1 MVIKLTSSALREKA
15 GSESYNRFEYQ
26 VHWIVYHMINEFMK
40 GSEFYIFCEF
50 HDDMAKTEHS
60 MEPSCADFYQIKT
73 TSQFKEWTFPR
84 LFRTYKKRDGGT
96 KHSFLGFIFYN
107 FLNFQSECSACHFV
121 SNVGMNEEVRRWQA
135 CVEDK
140 KELEKEE
147 PELYIKIKSFILN
160 EFEEVEN
167 FDEVFDK
174 FVQNTFLYNGDLSL
188 DNYEKVVA
196 GEFFEMLRDTDIFAS
211 NSNKILRDIIENVRR
226 KSKQT
231 IEIPISYKSLQE
243 KKGISSEVFSKLKSQ
258 VGQGSRVDEK
268 NYTLIK
274 EFLSNHNIPDIKI
287 NILISRLKAHYMKEL
302 DVSDLLY
309 QDSIESINLLIND
322 LIIEHYDEIDDSQL
336 FLSNVKGELIDKT
349 REIVKK
355 DIGIDIILV
364 EVLFYEKLVI

>member
-1 MVIKLTSSALREKA
+1 MVIKLTSSELREKA

-26 VHWIVYHMINEFMK
+26 VHWIVYHMINEFTK

-50 HDDMAKTEHS
+50 HDDMAKTEYS
-60 MEPSCADFYQIKT
+60 TEPACADFFQIKT

-84 LFRTYKKRDGGT
+84 LFRTYKKRDGGI

-107 FLNFQSECSACHFV
+107 FLNFHSECSTCHFV
-121 SNVGMNEEVRRWQA
+121 SNVGVDEEVRRWQA
-135 CVEDK
+135 CIEDNEQL
-140 KELEKEE
+140 KEKD
-147 PELYIKIKSFILN
+147 PVLYTKIKGFIRN
-160 EFEEVEN
+160 EYDEVEN

-211 NSNKILRDIIENVRR
+211 NSNKILKDIIENVRR

-243 KKGISSEVFSKLKSQ
+243 KKGISSQIFSKIKSQ
-258 VGQGSRVDEK
+258 VERDSRVDEK

-274 EFLSNHNIPDIKI
+274 EFLTKHNIPEIKV
-287 NILISRLKAHYMKEL
+287 NILISRLKLHYIKEL
-302 DVSDLLY
+302 DLSNLLY

-322 LIIEHYDEIDDSQL
+322 LIIKHYNEIDDPHF
-336 FLSNVKGELIDKT
+336 FLSNVKDELIKKT
-349 REIVKK
+349 DEVVKK
-355 DIGIDIILV
+355 NIGIDIILV
-364 EVLFYEKLVI
+364 EVLLYEKLVI